1 MGSLVPRPH
10 SHAGRAWEQ
19 GKFNFLFCFRRN
31 SSFWISFCVSFGKG
45 KRKKECIIMNSF
57 LFSSEKEKRNQ
68 SFYFLQI
75 NEKGMYDLEFILC
88 FFQKKEKG
96 MHKSEF
102 VFLFCSEKG
111 KGTRVSEFRFSFFR
125 RKEKGNT
132 PRKVDFSFPGTSNDD
147 EISWNSFSRKLI
159 Y

>member
-1 MGSLVPRPH
+1 
-10 SHAGRAWEQ
+10 
-19 GKFNFLFCFRRN
+19 
-31 SSFWISFCVSFGKG
+31 
-45 KRKKECIIMNSF
+45 MNSF

-68 SFYFLQI
+68 SFCFLQI

-111 KGTRVSEFRFSFFR
+111 KGTRVSEFRFSFFQ
-125 RKEKGNT
+125 RKKEIRHAKLT
-132 PRKVDFSFPGTSNDD
+132 FHFLVHQMTMTSA
-147 EISWNSFSRKLI
+147 EIHFLEN
-159 Y
+159 